1 MGSKESGYYNDAVR
15 IARPTWNL
23 IAAAAIGAVSGTLC
37 WAFLHRF
44 NLGAA
49 DFNWAYQSA
58 RDLLSGVDPY
68 SHTAPGA
75 IPYPL
80 PAALVALPLAGLP
93 PEIAGAV
100 FFGISSALLAF
111 GLVRENPERLLIF
124 FAYPYWAALITAQWS
139 PLLMSAA
146 FFPMAL
152 AFCPIK
158 PQIGSPIAL
167 LHISRKGIIS
177 AAVLLL
183 ASFLWMPRWLFEWI
197 AQLGGYQHFF
207 PILIFP
213 GMLLAL
219 ALLRYRDRD
228 ALLLILLSLM
238 PQRWFY
244 DSFALWLI
252 PKTRRHILATV
263 ACSWIV
269 GLWRW
274 YHIPR
279 SVHEVGLWIVL
290 GAYLPMLAI
299 VLLRPSDDQA
309 KAAGAV

>member
-1 MGSKESGYYNDAVR
+1 
-15 IARPTWNL
+15 
-23 IAAAAIGAVSGTLC
+23 
-37 WAFLHRF
+37 
-44 NLGAA
+44 
-49 DFNWAYQSA
+49 
-58 RDLLSGVDPY
+58 
-68 SHTAPGA
+68 
-75 IPYPL
+75 
-80 PAALVALPLAGLP
+80 
-93 PEIAGAV
+93 
-100 FFGISSALLAF
+100 
-111 GLVRENPERLLIF
+111 
-124 FAYPYWAALITAQWS
+124 
-139 PLLMSAA
+139 MSAA